1 MTATSRLQTNKQTS
15 MIYTQKDC
23 IIVEVMADL
32 RYYNRE
38 WDGKNTV
45 YWRGMF
51 PLFFPLYIHCP
62 RLCVCSIIWRGTRKI
77 SYFAEQFVIFVKAV
91 LAPVLG
97 CNKGVRFSVRSSVGT
112 SNSRQLYFQHR
123 SILCNGIQKKV
134 NGHFF
139 KYASQYCN
147 HSNTYIKS
155 DLKLQYTQSLYK
167 HEESYGLAFMHAC
180 KYGQTCLRESP

>member
-1 MTATSRLQTNKQTS
+1 MIATSWLQTNKQTS

-97 CNKGVRFSVRSSVGT
+97 CNKGVRFSVRRHLQQSTVVFPTQKYFVQMGFRRKST
-112 SNSRQLYFQHR
+112 DIFSNMHPNIAIIV
-123 SILCNGIQKKV
+123 ILI
-134 NGHFF
+134 
-139 KYASQYCN
+139 
-147 HSNTYIKS
+147 
-155 DLKLQYTQSLYK
+155 
-167 HEESYGLAFMHAC
+167 
-180 KYGQTCLRESP
+180 